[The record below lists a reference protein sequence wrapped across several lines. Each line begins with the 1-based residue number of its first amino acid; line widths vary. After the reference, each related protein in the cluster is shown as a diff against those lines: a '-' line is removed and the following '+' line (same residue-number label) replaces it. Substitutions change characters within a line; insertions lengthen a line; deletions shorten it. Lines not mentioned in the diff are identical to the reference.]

1 VQLRI
6 ATCSFPVSAV
16 PAANERWVTRQ
27 MSRARQR
34 GAQVAHFPECALSG
48 YVGADF
54 DSLDGYDWDALRA
67 STQRVLEHAAELGM
81 WIVLGSTHPLTAPHK
96 PHNCA
101 YVIDSGGQLAGRYDK
116 RFCAGADGSSGELAH
131 YTPGDHFTMFDVGG
145 VRCGVLICHDYRY
158 PELYRGYQR
167 LGVQVVFH
175 SFYAGRV
182 TAQDLRA
189 ALRELGQP
197 EDADGRASLPGVTM
211 PTAMITAA
219 STNHVWISA
228 SNTSA
233 RESCWPSFVVRP
245 DGLPAGRLRLNTAGV
260 LLTTIDTESEL
271 YDSTAAWR
279 GRAMDGVLH
288 SGQTVTDPRSA
299 DVTTL

>member
-1 VQLRI
+1 MQLRI
-6 ATCSFPVSAV
+6 ATCGFPVSAE
-16 PAANERWVTRQ
+16 PASNERWVKRQ
-27 MSRARQR
+27 MGQARDR
-34 GAQVAHFPECALSG
+34 GAQIAHFPECALSG

-54 DSLDGYDWDALRA
+54 ESLEGYDWDALRA
-67 STQRVLEHAAELGM
+67 CTERVLEHAAELG
-81 WIVLGSTHPLTAPHK
+81 ICTVLGSTHPLTAPHR

-101 YVIDSGGQLAGRYDK
+101 YVIDANGRLAGRYDK

-131 YTPGDHFTMFDVGG
+131 YTPGNHFTEFEVGG

-158 PELYRGYQR
+158 PELYRGYAG

-182 TAQDLRA
+182 TREELRA
-189 ALRELGQP
+189 GLRELGQP
-197 EDADGRASLPGVTM
+197 QDADGRSTIPGVTM
-211 PTAMITAA
+211 PAALIAAA
-219 STNHVWISA
+219 SSSNLWISA

-245 DGLPAGRLRLNTAGV
+245 DGLSAGRLRLNTPGV
-260 LLTTIDTESEL
+260 LITTVDTEGGF

-279 GRAMDGVLH
+279 ARAIDGVLH
-288 SGQTVTDPRSA
+288 SGQTVADPRSS
-299 DVTTL
+299 DVTAL